1 MTLEKGPLNTEKSVM
16 CLGYHQ
22 ATEDNMRVIVPVA
35 LLSLFSFTL
44 QCKIGT
50 RLPKD
55 CCDQVELNVT
65 GEADGFLKHSHT
77 DYAGVYTITDDPEQ
91 VKQVNG
97 RPLCTTSPPLSPAVG
112 YIIPIWN

>member
-1 MTLEKGPLNTEKSVM
+1 MTLENGPLNTEQSVSVM
-16 CLGYHQ
+16 CLGCHQ

-50 RLPKD
+50 KLAQD

-65 GEADGFLKHSHT
+65 GEADEYLKNTLLSERT
-77 DYAGVYTITDDPEQ
+77 QYAGV
-91 VKQVNG
+91 
-97 RPLCTTSPPLSPAVG
+97 
-112 YIIPIWN
+112 